1 MNDATLMLRQIHPSF
16 IKQGQI
22 TSQAFRPTIK
32 DDKKLS
38 VYDNDMITAE
48 KAYEHYTKKL
58 FHDMAKDLVEVG
70 AMDEVTMRTV
80 ESLCLPEKKVFLPE
94 DIRRIRTTNHL
105 SQPVFALI
113 SAFILHQAGLN
124 RTDFFD
130 L

>member
-16 IKQGQI
+16 INQGQI

-58 FHDMAKDLVEVG
+58 IKSSAGVMAVSVKECNELN
-70 AMDEVTMRTV
+70 
-80 ESLCLPEKKVFLPE
+80 LPVVSDPVPFPE
-94 DIRRIRTTNHL
+94 H
-105 SQPVFALI
+105 ALI
-113 SAFILHQAGLN
+113 
-124 RTDFFD
+124 DFSEYSYPQSEKLAKKLRQKAVERD
-130 L
+130 WLYVS

>member
-1 MNDATLMLRQIHPSF
+1 MTDATLMLRQIHPSF

-58 FHDMAKDLVEVG
+58 LKSSAGVMAVSVKECNEL
-70 AMDEVTMRTV
+70 
-80 ESLCLPEKKVFLPE
+80 SLPVVSDSASFPE
-94 DIRRIRTTNHL
+94 H
-105 SQPVFALI
+105 
-113 SAFILHQAGLN
+113 AFI
-124 RTDFFD
+124 DFSD
-130 L
+130 YSYPQSEKLAKKLRQKAVERYWLYVL

>member
-16 IKQGQI
+16 INQGQI

-58 FHDMAKDLVEVG
+58 LKSSTGVMAVSVKECSEL
-70 AMDEVTMRTV
+70 
-80 ESLCLPEKKVFLPE
+80 SLPVVSDPAPFPE
-94 DIRRIRTTNHL
+94 H
-105 SQPVFALI
+105 ALI
-113 SAFILHQAGLN
+113 
-124 RTDFFD
+124 DFSD
-130 L
+130 YSYPQSEKLAKKLRQKAVERDWLYVL